1 MKEMDKYIYDETGR
15 LISGT
20 VDIVV
25 CSPTTDRRAVNPSTA
40 RQYALFCAACEV
52 TVFAENEDQTEMRCK
67 GCDKTIGVRKPEGMV
82 Q

>member
-1 MKEMDKYIYDETGR
+1 MKAMDKYIFNEKGR
-15 LISGT
+15 LISAT

-25 CSPTTDRRAVNPSTA
+25 CSPGTDGRTVDPSTA
-40 RQYALFCAACEV
+40 RNYALFCTACEV

-67 GCDKTIGVRKPEGMV
+67 GCDKIIGVLKHKGSF

>member
-1 MKEMDKYIYDETGR
+1 MKEMGKYIYDETGR

-25 CSPTTDRRAVNPSTA
+25 CSPTTDGRGVNPSTV
-40 RQYALFCAACEV
+40 RQYALFCTACEV

-67 GCDKTIGVRKPEGMV
+67 GCNKTIGVIKHGGSF

>member
-1 MKEMDKYIYDETGR
+1 MKEIDKYIYDEKGR
-15 LISGT
+15 LISAT

-25 CSPTTDRRAVNPSTA
+25 CSPTTDGVSVNPGTA
-40 RQYALFCAACEV
+40 RNYALFCTACEV

-67 GCDKTIGVRKPEGMV
+67 GCNATIGVRKHGGTF